1 VSDLTLVLRRAN
13 GSRKGAHW
21 QDDDD
26 DVFDSE
32 HDVGRVYLVNSNA
45 STETWFWGVSFLLTN
60 RNSYGHAPT
69 LDAAKSAFKAEFERW
84 RQEAG
89 KATFPRRGDA
99 YARNHRIE
107 RDPLDRELE
116 TRGGRFLI
124 SPDQHRQ
131 RAAQPG
137 QARRPRGP
145 RARAAARH
153 ARAPRKPIRGH
164 VRAVG
169 NRSMISK
176 ALAETQELFQR

>member
-21 QDDDD
+21 QDEDY

-32 HDVGRVYLVNSNA
+32 HDVGRVYLVDSNA
-45 STETWFWGVSFLLTN
+45 GTETWFWGVSFLLTN

-69 LDAAKSAFKAEFERW
+69 LDAAKAAFKAEYERW

-89 KATFPRRGDA
+89 KATLPRRGDA

-107 RDPLDRELE
+107 RDPLGRELE

-137 QARRPRGP
+137 
-145 RARAAARH
+145 
-153 ARAPRKPIRGH
+153 
-164 VRAVG
+164 
-169 NRSMISK
+169 
-176 ALAETQELFQR
+176 